1 MYSCGQEE
9 PHSSDSLTMPCK
21 CKAGAWRKPGCESLC
36 KRCGCD
42 CNGIAPAV
50 ALARTIG
57 RQEGS
62 IIRKRV
68 SAQEEPVAVA
78 VKRQRVAAQIA
89 QEKIEVI
96 AHEHTVYKCSTTSN
110 HQRGRTILNKRLLNM
125 SQVNLNLRTVKKLL
139 EDWWL
144 KKDKKGKKRRFKLKR
159 ADWSK

>member
-1 MYSCGQEE
+1 V
-9 PHSSDSLTMPCK
+9 
-21 CKAGAWRKPGCESLC
+21 
-36 KRCGCD
+36 
-42 CNGIAPAV
+42 V

-96 AHEHTVYKCSTTSN
+96 AHEHTV
-110 HQRGRTILNKRLLNM
+110 
-125 SQVNLNLRTVKKLL
+125 
-139 EDWWL
+139 EDENEADTDRFTRNSVGEL
-144 KKDKKGKKRRFKLKR
+144 FQMFASGANNSSAKKGPGQMYEDLKR
-159 ADWSK
+159 KHVFR